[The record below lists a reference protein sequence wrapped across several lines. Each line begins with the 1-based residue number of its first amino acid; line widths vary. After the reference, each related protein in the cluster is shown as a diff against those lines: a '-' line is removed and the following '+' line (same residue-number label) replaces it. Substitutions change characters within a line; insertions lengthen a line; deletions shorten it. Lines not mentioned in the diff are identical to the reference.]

1 MLLFKGNNS
10 YLRVEC
16 RPEVFFYVALYQ
28 QFHSLNNLISA
39 HSHLLK
45 LKKKVMYYQGRLE
58 TVCKQP
64 VSEGV
69 LHTVVGLCS

>member
-1 MLLFKGNNS
+1 MILTQLTGWTFKVELPSEHSMLLFKGNNS

-45 LKKKVMYYQGRLE
+45 LKK
-58 TVCKQP
+58 
-64 VSEGV
+64 SDV
-69 LHTVVGLCS
+69 LSRQT